1 MMQIASWWL
10 VWKSLN
16 TYFRCIWSSEGHCCK
31 RLEVDVPLELIMAD
45 ATAKWRGARE
55 DLRGQQWLGRY
66 SEVLEY
72 QPLHV
77 WKILE
82 VIEVTPCNSHVWVPW
97 CSTVATKLP
106 RGAQSCWRSWTMMA
120 ICWRQTKHENTKT
133 RWNWQNIKGKAY
145 AKWTSYMTL

>member
-1 MMQIASWWL
+1 
-10 VWKSLN
+10 
-16 TYFRCIWSSEGHCCK
+16 
-31 RLEVDVPLELIMAD
+31 
-45 ATAKWRGARE
+45 
-55 DLRGQQWLGRY
+55 
-66 SEVLEY
+66 
-72 QPLHV
+72 
-77 WKILE
+77 LE

>member
-31 RLEVDVPLELIMAD
+31 RLEVDVPLELVMAD

-120 ICWRQTKHENTKT
+120 ICWRQTKHETTKT

>member
-145 AKWTSYMTL
+145 AKWTSYMTS

>member
-31 RLEVDVPLELIMAD
+31 RLEVDVPLELVMAD

-106 RGAQSCWRSWTMMA
+106 RGAQSCWRSWTMMT

>member
-31 RLEVDVPLELIMAD
+31 RLEVDVPLELVMAD